1 MHDDMVT
8 TSWKRLTD
16 KLKGLWSDPAND
28 AGARTSGPALGHE
41 ASGTGAPEKPPTAV
55 PPAMPHGDREEERQA
70 APLATWEDEGG
81 RTSRSAQAPLR
92 KV

>member
-1 MHDDMVT
+1 MHDDTVT

-16 KLKGLWSDPAND
+16 KVKSLWSDPAED
-28 AGARTSGPALGHE
+28 AGAQTSGTALGHE
-41 ASGTGAPEKPPTAV
+41 VGGTGAPGKPPTAA
-55 PPAMPHGDREEERQA
+55 PPAAPHGDREEDRQA

-81 RTSRSAQAPLR
+81 RPSRSAQAPLR

>member
-1 MHDDMVT
+1 MHDNTVT

-16 KLKGLWSDPAND
+16 KVKSLWSDPAED
-28 AGARTSGPALGHE
+28 AGAQTSGTAIGHE
-41 ASGTGAPEKPPTAV
+41 VGSTGAPEKPPTAAQ
-55 PPAMPHGDREEERQA
+55 PAMPHGDREEDRQA